1 MNHSYAVPEFA
12 LGQAGRCQIS
22 HRASSNTELGTQR
35 ELESKRGSSRLL
47 QIKHNHVLV
56 TSN

>member
-1 MNHSYAVPEFA
+1 MNHSYTVPEFA

-22 HRASSNTELGTQR
+22 HRASSNTEVGTQR
-35 ELESKRGSSRLL
+35 ERESRSSSRLL
-47 QIKHNHVLV
+47 QIRHNRVLV